1 MSAVRPCAV
10 DGAWVVEPVVHEDER
25 GSFVEA
31 FSHRD
36 VAALTGRP
44 FDVLQV
50 NSSVSRPGVL
60 RGIHFAQL
68 PPSQAKYVTCT
79 SGSVFDVVVDL
90 RVGSPTFGRW
100 DGVLLDAGSRRAVV
114 VSEGLGHGFL
124 ALEEGATVVYLCSAP
139 YAPGR
144 EHGVDPL
151 DPDLGIAWP
160 SVAGVDRPLLSAK
173 DAAAPSLVQAQ
184 AAGLLPTMDEV
195 TRFLESRRGA
205 SVL

>member
-10 DGAWVVEPVVHEDER
+10 DGAWVVEPDVHEDER
-25 GSFVEA
+25 GSFVEM

-36 VAALTGRP
+36 VAAVTGRS

-100 DGVLLDAGSRRAVV
+100 DAVLLDATSRRAVV
-114 VSEGLGHGFL
+114 ISEGLGHGFL
-124 ALEEGATVVYLCSAP
+124 ALDQGATVVYLCSAP

-144 EHGVDPL
+144 EHGIDPL
-151 DPDLGIAWP
+151 DPALGIAWP
-160 SVAGVDRPLLSAK
+160 AVAGVERPLLSAK
-173 DAAAPSLVQAQ
+173 DRAAPSLAQ
-184 AAGLLPTMDEV
+184 TLDAGLLPTVAEV
-195 TRFLESRRGA
+195 ADFLGPGVGA
-205 SVL
+205 PQR